1 MTKTTTPISEVI
13 EAIVAK
19 YPTEDDL
26 LKHVTIIHPG
36 DPVFAEIPFID
47 YIETDVLIN
56 HEQRKLVVQM
66 DNGLTHT
73 LSTYEIIS
81 LFEKYQFVN
90 KLYVWLND
98 TNHLNDKNAVTR
110 LNKIIEADKMMLA
123 SFIRNTLQDESALI
137 RNTKIRMMPDPGYVN
152 SFDSED
158 LESSKFVFIVSC
170 GECLQLHLTLEDMRI
185 VASHYEENKTLL
197 NKINSI
203 ELYN

>member
-13 EAIVAK
+13 QAIVAK
-19 YPTEDDL
+19 YPTEDEL
-26 LKHVTIIHPG
+26 LKHVEIIHAG
-36 DPVFAEIPFID
+36 EPVFEEIPLSEHSQEKF
-47 YIETDVLIN
+47 YIN
-56 HEQRKLVVQM
+56 YEQRKLVVQM
-66 DNGLTHT
+66 GNDLTYT

-90 KLYVWLND
+90 KLFVWLSE
-98 TNHLNDKNAVTR
+98 TNHLNDKNAVTK

-137 RNTKIRMMPDPGYVN
+137 RNTKVRMMPVSDYVN

-158 LESSKFVFIVSC
+158 LEASKFVFIVSC

-185 VASHYEENKTLL
+185 VASHYKENKTLL
-197 NKINSI
+197 NKLNSI

>member
-1 MTKTTTPISEVI
+1 MSKTTTSITEVI

-19 YPTEDDL
+19 YPTEDEL
-26 LKHVTIIHPG
+26 LKHVEIIHAG
-36 DPVFAEIPFID
+36 EPVFEEIPLSEHSQEKV
-47 YIETDVLIN
+47 YIN
-56 HEQRKLVVQM
+56 YEQRKLVVQM
-66 DNGLTHT
+66 DNDLTYT

-90 KLYVWLND
+90 KLFVWLSE

-110 LNKIIEADKMMLA
+110 LNKIIETDKMMLA

-137 RNTKIRMMPDPGYVN
+137 RNTKVRMMPGLDYAN
-152 SFDSED
+152 SFDSEE

-170 GECLQLHLTLEDMRI
+170 GEYLQLHLTLEDMRI
-185 VASHYEENKTLL
+185 VASHYEENKALL
-197 NKINSI
+197 NKLNSI